1 MLMNFFLSYPL
12 TLAIV
17 IFGITALL
25 FAWFI
30 FDIHKKW
37 NRMFGKR
44 ARKDTDALA
53 EVLGRLAA
61 AEKNIGNLAGRTDA
75 LENIGEAAIQK
86 IGFKRFNPF
95 ERTGGDQSFAVALL
109 DRGNS
114 GVIVSSLYTRD
125 GVRVYA
131 KEIKAGDSRHPLSEE
146 EREVIEQAINNE
158 SKKQEA

>member
-1 MLMNFFLSYPL
+1 
-12 TLAIV
+12 
-17 IFGITALL
+17 
-25 FAWFI
+25 
-30 FDIHKKW
+30 
-37 NRMFGKR
+37 MFGKR
-44 ARKDTDALA
+44 ARNDTDALA

-131 KEIKAGDSRHPLSEE
+131 KEVEAGDSRHPLSEE
-146 EREVIEQAINNE
+146 EREVIKQAINGE
-158 SKKQEA
+158 SMKHEA